1 MSQAATPSLL
11 PTAAAKP
18 SFRVRKRMTSLAAR
32 GEPMV
37 WLTGGCVVTAVLMIC
52 TLLIYILIQGFSTFW
67 PLPVE
72 QVTLVENGQTRV
84 ILGEPTRHDVYTHTE
99 QVPADATLP
108 PGAAVVGRDKE
119 AGLVTIRYDIA
130 RTLYKVGN
138 FDVSGEDFVWVEDR
152 HVTGR
157 SRPEWVL
164 VVERTGW
171 GNAYGTLE
179 ATIVDGQRTDG
190 AAAAWAK
197 FKEVHP
203 KMEALTDKVYRIE
216 KDEMGE
222 VSSEQDDLRL
232 ELVEVRREH
241 GDHAPEVATRQ
252 AEIAPREAELEQRM
266 TALRTEAQALRQQM
280 TTASVVVRTSGGPI
294 VPADRTRPDEPM
306 FASQVVRAY
315 PANTLA
321 LADKLGIYAG
331 RWWEF
336 LTDEPREANTE
347 GGVWPAIVG
356 TVLLTFVMV
365 IFVVPIGVVAALY
378 LREYAKQGPL
388 VSFVRISVNNLAG
401 VPSIVYG
408 VFGLGFFCYMIGRYI
423 DRGPDTPLAI
433 ASWTGVGLATV
444 AVVGIA
450 CGLTVFLNIFTR
462 ESERGYAGLAIKVL
476 VFAAWLLSVA
486 LVLFLIWTT
495 PFFGG
500 FFAARAAEGSPT
512 LGKSAMIWASM
523 TLAILTLPLVIV
535 ATEEALA
542 AVPRSMREGS
552 YACGASKWQTIH
564 RIVLPRA
571 MPGVMTGM
579 ILAIARGAGEVAPI
593 MLVGAV
599 KLAPELPI
607 SPHPSELFGLNRS
620 FMHLGFHIFDL
631 AFQSRNSIAALPM
644 AYTSTFLLIVI
655 VVLLNIAAIFIRSRL
670 RRSYVGGAF

>member
-1 MSQAATPSLL
+1 M
-11 PTAAAKP
+11 PTAVAKP
-18 SFRVRKRMTSLAAR
+18 SFRVLKRMTSLAAR

-37 WLTGGCVVTAVLMIC
+37 WLTGGCVVAAVLMIC
-52 TLLIYILIQGFSTFW
+52 TLLVYILIQGFSTFW
-67 PLPVE
+67 PLPLE
-72 QVTLVENGQTRV
+72 QVTYTDAGQTRV
-84 ILGEPTRHDVYTHTE
+84 LLGEPTRQDVYTHTE
-99 QVPADATLP
+99 QVSATAPLP
-108 PGAAVVGRDKE
+108 PGAAVVGEDKA
-119 AGLVTIRYDIA
+119 AGLLTIRYDIH

-138 FDVSGEDFVWVEDR
+138 FDVTGEDFAWVEDR

-157 SRPEWVL
+157 SRPEWAM

-179 ATIVDGQRTDG
+179 AAIVDGQRTDG

-197 FKEVHP
+197 FTDVHP
-203 KMEALTDKVYRIE
+203 KMEALADKVYAIE
-216 KDEMGE
+216 KHRMGD
-222 VSSEQDDLRL
+222 VSGEQDELRL
-232 ELVEVRREH
+232 EVAEVRRALGES
-241 GDHAPEVATRQ
+241 APQVAAKQ
-252 AEIAPREAELEQRM
+252 AEIAPRVAELEKQL
-266 TALRTEAQALRQQM
+266 TGLGTEAKTLRDQM
-280 TTASVVVRTSGGPI
+280 ATASVVVKTSGGPI
-294 VPADRTRPDEPM
+294 VPADRTKPDE
-306 FASQVVRAY
+306 ALYVSQVVRAY
-315 PANTLA
+315 PANTLSFG
-321 LADKLGIYAG
+321 DKVGVYLG

-336 LTDEPREANTE
+336 LTAEPREANTE

-365 IFVVPIGVVAALY
+365 IFVVPVGVVAALY
-378 LREYAKQGPL
+378 LREYAKQGAL

-423 DRGPDTPLAI
+423 DRGPETPMAI
-433 ASWTGVGLATV
+433 TAWTGWGLATV
-444 AVVGIA
+444 AFVGVA
-450 CGLTVFLNIFTR
+450 CGLTFFLSIFTK
-462 ESERGYAGLAIKVL
+462 ESERGYAGLGLKVL
-476 VFAAWLLSVA
+476 VFTVWLVSVA
-486 LVLFLIWTT
+486 LVLLLVWTT
-495 PFFGG
+495 PFFHG

-535 ATEEALA
+535 ATEEALS

-552 YACGASKWQTIH
+552 YACGASKWQTIR

-607 SPHPSELFGLNRS
+607 SPNPGELFGLNRS

-631 AFQSRNSIAALPM
+631 AFQSRNSMAALPM
-644 AYTSTFLLIVI
+644 AYTTTLLLIVI
-655 VVLLNIAAIFIRSRL
+655 VVLLNLAAIFIRSRL
-670 RRSYVGGAF
+670 RRSYAGGAF